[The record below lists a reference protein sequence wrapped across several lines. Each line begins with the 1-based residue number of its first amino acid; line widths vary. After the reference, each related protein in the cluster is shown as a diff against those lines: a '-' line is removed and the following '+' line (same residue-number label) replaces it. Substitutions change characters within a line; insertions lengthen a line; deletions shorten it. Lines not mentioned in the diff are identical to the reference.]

1 MSACSK
7 GFHCDDFDA
16 ALVIFSSVRYGAN
29 ACEAAQKITAD
40 EKDDHRCSLCVIVCI
55 VLTYQ

>member
-16 ALVIFSSVRYGAN
+16 ALVILSSFRYSAN
-29 ACEAAQKITAD
+29 ASEAAQKITTD
-40 EKDDHRCSLCVIVCI
+40 EKDDHDAPCAL
-55 VLTYQ
+55 